1 MAAWFWCDRF
11 PTQVRYFLEKRATG
25 KKLMVDAMHG
35 GPLQVSRRLW
45 WEELVFLDENVDAA
59 NKHWGR
65 VFKMNSENALRAK
78 VAQPPRACPAPNM
91 DVDADFDVDVDVDI
105 PPLSDVDVASM
116 RQVVDELL
124 SARKATKTP
133 IVIDDDEEEPPVA
146 APPAPAVGPH
156 QPPGPTTANVSQEG
170 RGGDGEEDAGD

>member
-1 MAAWFWCDRF
+1 M
-11 PTQVRYFLEKRATG
+11 RYFLEKRCTG
-25 KKLMVDAMHG
+25 NRLMVDAMHG

-45 WEELVFLDENVDAA
+45 WEELVFLDEHVDGA

-65 VFKMNSENALRAK
+65 VIKMNSENAVRAK

-105 PPLSDVDVASM
+105 PPLSEVDVPSM

-124 SARKATKTP
+124 SARKTTKTP
-133 IVIDDDEEEPPVA
+133 IVIDDDEDDPPVA

-156 QPPGPTTANVSQEG
+156 QPPGPTTTNVSQEG
-170 RGGDGEEDAGD
+170 GGEAGWRTRGIGGWEGRGL